1 LPINHVLHGGVV
13 ETVTFT
19 QEEKNYLN
27 WLMGGD
33 EEYQDHMKAQEEE
46 DED

>member
-1 LPINHVLHGGVV
+1 Y
-13 ETVTFT
+13 T

-33 EEYQDHMKAQEEE
+33 EEYREHMEEQEEE
-46 DED
+46 EDR